1 MKSVSN
7 CAIFENKVHCLRL
20 ILKLDEIALERLA
33 LNFAGNLEWLGDNL
47 LGLQNSEKW
56 EFTLENRCRYNRK
69 ETSELSEKRSS
80 LEGPDGDERRWQEKN
95 SQAMHRYVD
104 DMFLP
109 RKGPK
114 WTSCPKPIFFHDRLW
129 NNAFIVSIHL
139 NWVLVYASNCQTLC
153 NSDFCDSELGLN
165 TMNLSISPNVFNWA
179 LGNCNRRLYSP
190 GRTVQRGAAP
200 QQ

>member
-114 WTSCPKPIFFHDRLW
+114 WTSCPKRIFFHDRLW

-139 NWVLVYASNCQTLC
+139 IEYLCMHRIVRRYAILISAIL
-153 NSDFCDSELGLN
+153 NSAWIPWICR
-165 TMNLSISPNVFNWA
+165 SPQMF
-179 LGNCNRRLYSP
+179 L
-190 GRTVQRGAAP
+190 TEH
-200 QQ
+200 